1 MESEESDKDE
11 SKAYTASGRPLRRAS
26 KKAIE
31 KFVDDDD
38 EDEELEEKEEIEK
51 KNKRPVGALTRIN
64 KK

>member
-1 MESEESDKDE
+1 VESEESDRDE

-26 KKAIE
+26 RKAIE
-31 KFVDDDD
+31 KFVDDD